1 MAYYRAAFRIS
12 RPALTAAQAVH
23 MSNSVHCISNSCFY
37 YVERME
43 KVAFEMGEKLR
54 FVRGRNSGKIG
65 HGGRKQGWTKSE
77 PPDLRLA
84 LQLQC
89 RRNSYHTTK
98 SRAPGPIALRGQRS
112 INGAVS
118 FFPHRVMSSLTRRKL
133 LDFSYSEGRAGHT
146 VGNVSVHPGP
156 VYLYLLPYTLPL
168 LNM

>member
-89 RRNSYHTTK
+89 RRNSYHITK
-98 SRAPGPIALRGQRS
+98 LRAPGPIALRGQRS

-146 VGNVSVHPGP
+146 VGNVT
-156 VYLYLLPYTLPL
+156 YDTITTLTVTRFHTCK
-168 LNM
+168 